1 MGGRV
6 RVPARTVRPALSTQ
20 PLEDAEGQRWPCS
33 PHRAHQSHWHLT
45 WTEGL
50 REPSHATGIPH
61 IPTGAHQELG
71 SFATNN
77 LPTPAPPPATLNSE
91 PGEEGVLREQAR
103 PASAPPFR
111 RNLPPSC
118 PRGAF
123 LQESHMETSFTRTH
137 LPQPFTKPHLLLQS
151 VVLLAAG
158 TLRQTGAS
166 CAMTA
171 VDVWAASSQDTNGSL
186 HGKQPHNAV
195 FQKDKNTLATATGR
209 NGGVRALGQRGG
221 QLAGPRWR

>member
-6 RVPARTVRPALSTQ
+6 RVPARTVRPVLSTQ

-45 WTEGL
+45 WSEGL

-71 SFATNN
+71 SFATKN

-91 PGEEGVLREQAR
+91 PPEEGVFREQAQ

-166 CAMTA
+166 CAMTVLSTCGPQA
-171 VDVWAASSQDTNGSL
+171 PKTQ
-186 HGKQPHNAV
+186 
-195 FQKDKNTLATATGR
+195 TALYTENNR
-209 NGGVRALGQRGG
+209 TMLFSRKTKIH
-221 QLAGPRWR
+221 